1 MCRAVSG
8 QEAPPAAGERLM
20 SREEVF
26 NLIRE
31 FFVEEFEIP
40 AEKVRPE
47 ANLFEDLGL
56 DSIDALDLV
65 GMLEARL
72 DIEVLEEEL
81 KKIRTIGDVV
91 DYISVKV
98 GDGGN
103 A

>member
-1 MCRAVSG
+1 MK
-8 QEAPPAAGERLM
+8 
-20 SREEVF
+20 REEVF

-40 AEKVRPE
+40 AEKLKPE

-81 KKIRTIGDVV
+81 KQIRTIADVV
-91 DYISVKV
+91 DYIWAKV
-98 GDGGN
+98 DDGGD